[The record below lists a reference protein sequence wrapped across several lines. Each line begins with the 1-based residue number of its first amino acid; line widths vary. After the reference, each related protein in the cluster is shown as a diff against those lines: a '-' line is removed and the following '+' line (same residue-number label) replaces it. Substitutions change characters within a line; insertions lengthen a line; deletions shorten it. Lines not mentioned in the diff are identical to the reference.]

1 MMTQIG
7 RRVFT
12 AGLALFAA
20 VTLSLALSAESDT
33 AQARPASASVP
44 AMPAT
49 VPVAYAVG
57 SKTLASK
64 RASAYAF
71 AKSQDPKRYC
81 WGGGGTKK
89 TAKCYDCSGLVLTS
103 YLKQGLLKGVGRTD
117 RAIRSSSKTKHVS
130 RYTAARGDL
139 YFTSGHVGF
148 VAGKP
153 YKRGGKWYTP
163 VYGAS
168 SSKTGI
174 RGYTRS
180 GVPHIER
187 VVG

>member
-7 RRVFT
+7 RPVFT
-12 AGLALFAA
+12 LGLAFLAA
-20 VTLSLALSAESDT
+20 LTLTLGLAAESDT
-33 AQARPASASVP
+33 GTAAAPAVSAPVL
-44 AMPAT
+44 PAT
-49 VPVAYAVG
+49 VPVAYAIS
-57 SKTLASK
+57 SKTLAAK
-64 RASAYAF
+64 RASAYRF

-117 RAIRSSSKTKHVS
+117 RAIRASSKTKHVS

-139 YFTSGHVGF
+139 YFTPGHVGF

-168 SSKTGI
+168 SSRTGI

-187 VVG
+187 VVR